1 MCLNKSAQPIKLTI
15 VFKVIGCQGND
26 VNSVSSAHQEAPG
39 AEKPDLQRPGFFNLS
54 LNQTLNHNI
63 SIHGSPFGHFCT
75 GGKHC
80 TSFFFFSL
88 KNYLAA
94 PKLITNEWSL
104 MHRIH
109 LKAAAPRPCHRWFHT
124 HWCFQRKTGRHW
136 NFFLKKS
143 PHWYRIAWC

>member
-15 VFKVIGCQGND
+15 VFKVIGCQANY
-26 VNSVSSAHQEAPG
+26 VNSVSSAHQEAHG
-39 AEKPDLQRPGFFNLS
+39 AEKPDLQRPRFFNLS
-54 LNQTLNHNI
+54 LNQTFNHNI

-88 KNYLAA
+88 KNYLACT
-94 PKLITNEWSL
+94 KVNYKWVVTYSL
-104 MHRIH
+104 DP
-109 LKAAAPRPCHRWFHT
+109 LESSSAQTVPPVVSHT
-124 HWCFQRKTGRHW
+124 LMRSEKNWHW

-143 PHWYRIAWC
+143 PHWCRIAWC